1 MTITKTSNRNIEYK
15 CRVYVPKAI
24 PAYSYKN
31 IVEYY
36 RPYSGENE
44 ISRDDNGS
52 VVEFNIHGENK
63 PMLEGAYMPDLF
75 RRFARQ
81 LINKENV
88 DDLFTI
94 FEQSISHINYITE
107 RIELAKVF
115 LSFYGEYDSYT
126 AVFEIL
132 KDQKGYGYMGG
143 TGCGTKIHHLTF
155 DKIVGVKEGLPKKV
169 ERLAEIW
176 LAGMLGIIS
185 KIVADKKYLR
195 DAIKEEDLFVT
206 LNAHPDC
213 QNTVRY
219 VEAQG
224 FPIEGVS
231 VENITCKKCLK
242 ITLDK

>member
-107 RIELAKVF
+107 RIESVKLWTENKSMEETICPRCGA
-115 LSFYGEYDSYT
+115 
-126 AVFEIL
+126 IL
-132 KDQKGYGYMGG
+132 RICTREDGKCHV
-143 TGCGTKIHHLTF
+143 CGLRYFWGRVII
-155 DKIVGVKEGLPKKV
+155 DKWKETWHVKWLDRIV
-169 ERLAEIW
+169 
-176 LAGMLGIIS
+176 
-185 KIVADKKYLR
+185 
-195 DAIKEEDLFVT
+195 
-206 LNAHPDC
+206 
-213 QNTVRY
+213 
-219 VEAQG
+219 
-224 FPIEGVS
+224 
-231 VENITCKKCLK
+231 
-242 ITLDK
+242 